1 MSNREPWRV
10 STKKGLDSIKVLKS
24 TKTSWLIGG
33 WAVLAFVLLAL
44 FCTWWKGYHY
54 GDSNQT
60 IQIPIVKSYIDSELY
75 LGDTL
80 LSVRSRYTSLLYP
93 ILGHLLP
100 RVEAIE
106 PVYFALYILSLALM
120 FSAGWAISRAVFPD
134 PRAAAVVVFLMMAQ
148 INSLGTDRSYD
159 TQFTHSQLAFAL
171 LLWSIYLFIRKRYVL
186 AYVLS
191 GVVFNLHGSYVLYV
205 LCMFGFYH
213 LVHERS
219 DGFRHLIK
227 PWTGFL
233 VTALPT
239 LVWTVWAMEPMT
251 NEWLELLRIRSSHH
265 SFPLTFSPK
274 QYSRYLVILAFGV
287 LGLRDKPV
295 ALHHRRFLLFV
306 AALVLLCILGVIF
319 AHWISIK
326 VVLLAQFFRSTRFL
340 TFIVLLYASHYFV
353 KSWDRGLVRRI
364 AVVLSV
370 LAFQFFPYLGF
381 MLPALG
387 LFVLTEPRSSQSSW
401 RLTIVASFILVGAR
415 WGGFE
420 IHDGLAIG
428 FLGSEIQKMAAPHM
442 MVLLALLVAAWS
454 VLQGGRLLR
463 AAVGTVVILVLTV
476 YSVPSIYH
484 NRRYKYLH
492 DDYVAVQLW
501 AKENTP
507 KTATF
512 LTPASSMGFRVF
524 SERAVVSEWKD
535 GTMQNF
541 GTDFA
546 LQWWDRQQ
554 DLDGLEDLSPEDIIE
569 LAVKYGAEYLVVPS
583 TMSFPF
589 RKLYDDKVFVVYQLL
604 GRFRPST
611 QN

>member
-1 MSNREPWRV
+1 
-10 STKKGLDSIKVLKS
+10 
-24 TKTSWLIGG
+24 
-33 WAVLAFVLLAL
+33 
-44 FCTWWKGYHY
+44 
-54 GDSNQT
+54 
-60 IQIPIVKSYIDSELY
+60 
-75 LGDTL
+75 
-80 LSVRSRYTSLLYP
+80 
-93 ILGHLLP
+93 
-100 RVEAIE
+100 
-106 PVYFALYILSLALM
+106 
-120 FSAGWAISRAVFPD
+120 
-134 PRAAAVVVFLMMAQ
+134 
-148 INSLGTDRSYD
+148 
-159 TQFTHSQLAFAL
+159 
-171 LLWSIYLFIRKRYVL
+171 
-186 AYVLS
+186 
-191 GVVFNLHGSYVLYV
+191 
-205 LCMFGFYH
+205 
-213 LVHERS
+213 
-219 DGFRHLIK
+219 
-227 PWTGFL
+227 
-233 VTALPT
+233 
-239 LVWTVWAMEPMT
+239 
-251 NEWLELLRIRSSHH
+251 
-265 SFPLTFSPK
+265 
-274 QYSRYLVILAFGV
+274 
-287 LGLRDKPV
+287 
-295 ALHHRRFLLFV
+295 
-306 AALVLLCILGVIF
+306 
-319 AHWISIK
+319 
-326 VVLLAQFFRSTRFL
+326 
-340 TFIVLLYASHYFV
+340 
-353 KSWDRGLVRRI
+353 
-364 AVVLSV
+364 
-370 LAFQFFPYLGF
+370 
-381 MLPALG
+381 
-387 LFVLTEPRSSQSSW
+387 
-401 RLTIVASFILVGAR
+401 
-415 WGGFE
+415 
-420 IHDGLAIG
+420 
-428 FLGSEIQKMAAPHM
+428 M